1 MGHKDWK
8 ALARKAANEQD
19 PKKLLAIIE
28 ELNEALEEREN
39 QVRGRVS
46 TKTEQGNRLLFVDDE
61 ASIRLTL
68 PPILQERGCQEHI
81 AASVSEARTAIKAH
95 KFDVLLS
102 DLNIDRE
109 SDGFTVIHAM
119 REANPDCV
127 TVLLTAYPAFE
138 TAVRSIR
145 AEVDDYFRNLCQKIR
160 FKRPIRSIYAAASGF
175 VGSCSSALKPNLAS
189 SSCTIRAVCALCR
202 MYVSK
207 APRAIPNISIPS
219 NKRTSGAELTIDTV

>member
-1 MGHKDWK
+1 
-8 ALARKAANEQD
+8 
-19 PKKLLAIIE
+19 
-28 ELNEALEEREN
+28 
-39 QVRGRVS
+39 
-46 TKTEQGNRLLFVDDE
+46 
-61 ASIRLTL
+61 
-68 PPILQERGCQEHI
+68 
-81 AASVSEARTAIKAH
+81 
-95 KFDVLLS
+95 
-102 DLNIDRE
+102 
-109 SDGFTVIHAM
+109 M

-189 SSCTIRAVCALCR
+189 SSCTIRAVCALWR
-202 MYVSK
+202 MWVNN

-219 NKRTSGAELTIDTV
+219 NKRTSGAELTIVAFDLLTYGKDLRTERLLDRKQELRRLLARACAPLKYTEYIEGCGTALFQRVCELDLEGIVAKQKSATYITEHEQSTWF